1 MSAILYAK
9 GGMRKGAAVLGYVTA
24 DEHGLT
30 DLVLA
35 AVAARLQAL
44 DWPLA
49 GVVQVNANPG
59 PDCRC
64 AMDLHVLQGAQVVRI
79 SQNLGPLSRGC
90 RLNSGALEQAVGLVE
105 TALDARPRL
114 LIINKFGK
122 AEIEGRGFRPLI
134 GRAMVEGLPVL
145 TAVHQDSLAGFQ
157 AFAEGLGQALP
168 PDPEAVLE
176 WCLARAT

>member
-1 MSAILYAK
+1 M
-9 GGMRKGAAVLGYVTA
+9 LGYVTA
-24 DEHGLT
+24 AEHGLT

-35 AVAARLQAL
+35 EVAARLQAL

-90 RLNSGALEQAVGLVE
+90 RLNPGALEQAVGLVE
-105 TALDARPRL
+105 TALDANPRL
-114 LIINKFGK
+114 LIVNKFGK

-145 TAVHQDSLAGFQ
+145 TAVHEGSLAGFQ

-168 PDPEAVLE
+168 PDPEAVLA
-176 WCLARAT
+176 WCLKRDA